1 VINRAT
7 VQPLEI
13 NEQKKKKMKMKRRKR
28 RTRRGSWMMN
38 SE

>member
-13 NEQKKKKMKMKRRKR
+13 NEQKKKKMKRRKR

-38 SE
+38 KE